1 MNEQRIVAVD
11 AARGIALVLVCLSHI
26 KQHLVV
32 SAPDLQWV
40 LMTVTRIATPTFL
53 LLSGFVISHLLRN
66 DRRGTVPVMLVDRGL
81 FLILIAHVLL
91 SLKELP
97 PPDPLLWLFGR
108 VEITDAVGVALLVA
122 ILVRRWSTQRLAA
135 VGGTIGIV
143 SWFIAINV
151 HPESDFA
158 GVMGAVS
165 FGIRDARM
173 PLTVIPIVP
182 YVGVFMI
189 GMALNIHLMSK
200 QSIDESDISR
210 RLTAMAVVAML
221 SVVAGIV
228 AWHFGKGV
236 VAAFV
241 NDPVTVDAWRATLSP
256 TRKYPPSPAYLLFY
270 GGAGLLI
277 LASFFRG
284 QPRWLIERI
293 KAPASVLGRASLMC
307 FVVQDWL
314 LWAIPHHL
322 GFAHI
327 TAVGFWLGYFVAVVL
342 VLYGLSRLWGS
353 HGGNRLL
360 TVGLKALS
368 RRRRAAVE
376 LAAGAAVLTR
386 LKT

>member
-32 SAPDLQWV
+32 SAPDLHWV
-40 LMTVTRIATPTFL
+40 LVTVTRIATPTFL

-81 FLILIAHVLL
+81 FLILIAHLLL
-91 SLKELP
+91 SLKDLP
-97 PPDPLLWLFGR
+97 SPDPLLWLFGR
-108 VEITDAVGVALLVA
+108 VEMTDAVGAALFVA
-122 ILVRRWSTQRLAA
+122 ILVRTWPAQLLLALGGTMCIASWLIGINAQPESDLAA
-135 VGGTIGIV
+135 VL
-143 SWFIAINV
+143 
-151 HPESDFA
+151 
-158 GVMGAVS
+158 GAVS
-165 FGIRDARM
+165 FGIHDARM

-189 GMALNIHLMSK
+189 GMALNIRLMW
-200 QSIDESDISR
+200 QRSISGSEISR
-210 RLTAMAVVAML
+210 RLTVIAVAAML
-221 SVVAGIV
+221 TVAAGV
-228 AWHFGKGV
+228 AAWHFGTSV
-236 VAAFV
+236 VAAVV
-241 NDPVTVDAWRATLSP
+241 NDPVTVAAWRATLSP
-256 TRKYPPSPAYLLFY
+256 TSKYPPSPAYFLFY

-293 KAPASVLGRASLMC
+293 KSPASVLGRASLMC

-342 VLYGLSRLWGS
+342 VLYGLSRLWGA

-360 TVGLKALS
+360 TVGLKAVA
-368 RRRRAAVE
+368 RRRSAAVT
-376 LAAGAAVLTR
+376 TR
-386 LKT
+386 ASLRS

>member
-40 LMTVTRIATPTFL
+40 LMMVTRVATPTFL

-81 FLILIAHVLL
+81 FLIVIAHVLL

-108 VEITDAVGVALLVA
+108 VEITDAVGVALFVS
-122 ILVRRWSTQRLAA
+122 ILVRRWPTQLLAA
-135 VGGTIGIV
+135 AGGTLCIA
-143 SWFIAINV
+143 SWFIAINAQ
-151 HPESDFA
+151 PESDLA
-158 GVMGAVS
+158 AVLGAVS

-189 GMALNIHLMSK
+189 GMALNVYLTSK
-200 QSIDESDISR
+200 RSINELEISR
-210 RLTAMAVVAML
+210 RLTVIAVAAVLIA
-221 SVVAGIV
+221 VAGVV
-228 AWHFGKGV
+228 AWHFGKGT
-236 VAAFV
+236 VAAVV
-241 NDPVTVDAWRATLSP
+241 NDPGTLAAWRATLSP
-256 TRKYPPSPAYLLFY
+256 TSKYPPSPAYFLFY

-327 TAVGFWLGYFVAVVL
+327 TEVGFWFGYFVAVVL
-342 VLYGLSRLWGS
+342 VLYVLSRFWGT

-360 TVGLKALS
+360 TVGLKALT
-368 RRRRAAVE
+368 RRRFAAATTRAS
-376 LAAGAAVLTR
+376 LQS
-386 LKT
+386 